1 MRFLGAEATPQ
12 ANEESAAPKPWG
24 SPHRLSAHQIQAEP
38 AEHVSGKGPPEESI
52 AIFGDLFAMRPVL
65 GYELYFAIQT
75 TGNCIV
81 RIGHGEPYPE

>member
-38 AEHVSGKGPPEESI
+38 AEQARRKNHSRFLATFPPGDRPLAMNSTLQFRPLGI
-52 AIFGDLFAMRPVL
+52 A
-65 GYELYFAIQT
+65 
-75 TGNCIV
+75 
-81 RIGHGEPYPE
+81 